1 MPYVSDKQ
9 RKFFHTKTAKAEGIT
24 SKVVKEFD
32 KASKGKKL
40 PKTVKKPTRAMV
52 AKSLKKTKGY

>member
-1 MPYVSDKQ
+1 MPYKSEAQ
-9 RKFFHTKTAKAEGIT
+9 RKFFHTKTAKKAGIT

-40 PKTVKKPTRAMV
+40 LKRVSKK
-52 AKSLKKTKGY
+52 